1 MEYITKTRW
10 KVRVAAVVIFLLGFA
25 AGMLSLNVYR
35 AWVRRNQPTHEDRI
49 ERMAKDLQLSAD
61 QKTKVQ
67 QIFNDTREQLRG
79 LRKESEP
86 KVAEIRKQAD
96 ERIQQTL
103 SPDQWQRFQQL
114 RKETWGSRRRGRD
127 GESEAP

>member
-1 MEYITKTRW
+1 MEYITKTKW
-10 KVRVAAVVIFLLGFA
+10 KVRVAAAVIFLLGFA
-25 AGMLSLNVYR
+25 AGILTLNVYR
-35 AWVRRNQPTHEDRI
+35 AWAQRNEPTRAGKFEQL
-49 ERMAKDLQLSAD
+49 AKDLQLSAE

-103 SPDQWQRFQQL
+103 SPDQWQKFQQL
-114 RKETWGSRRRGRD
+114 RKETWGAERGKRGR
-127 GESEAP
+127 GE